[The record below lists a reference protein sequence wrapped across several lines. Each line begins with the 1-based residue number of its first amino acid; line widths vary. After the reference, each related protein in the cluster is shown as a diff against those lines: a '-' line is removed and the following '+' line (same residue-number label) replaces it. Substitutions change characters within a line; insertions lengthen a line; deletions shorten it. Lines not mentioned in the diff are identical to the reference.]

1 MRCNIPR
8 RQTTI
13 KFGRFQP
20 SVSSRRSSQVAA
32 LHVDVLYGKALLY
45 SDLLPEVLAV
55 NCLLTISLCASS
67 ENLSSTPWTGVPH
80 TELGTTELSPVRCP
94 EAAAL
99 SLRFGTLEN

>member
-67 ENLSSTPWTGVPH
+67 ENLSSTPYGTR
-80 TELGTTELSPVRCP
+80 TTELSPVRCP

-99 SLRFGTLEN
+99 SLRFGTLGN